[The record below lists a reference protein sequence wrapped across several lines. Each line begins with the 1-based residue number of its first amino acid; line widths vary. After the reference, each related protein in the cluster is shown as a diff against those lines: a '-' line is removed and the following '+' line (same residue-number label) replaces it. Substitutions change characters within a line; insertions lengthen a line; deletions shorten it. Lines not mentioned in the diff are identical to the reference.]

1 MSSSTVIT
9 GLVEFAHR
17 TNDKSNITAF
27 EYLKLGPWYEMENVC
42 DINLKHEQYEE
53 HLIVLCVKGSSGLGN
68 SLNHTYTTSDLSPPC
83 MNLSASKMAVR

>member
-1 MSSSTVIT
+1 
-9 GLVEFAHR
+9 
-17 TNDKSNITAF
+17 
-27 EYLKLGPWYEMENVC
+27 MENVS

-83 MNLSASKMAVR
+83 MNLLASKMAVR